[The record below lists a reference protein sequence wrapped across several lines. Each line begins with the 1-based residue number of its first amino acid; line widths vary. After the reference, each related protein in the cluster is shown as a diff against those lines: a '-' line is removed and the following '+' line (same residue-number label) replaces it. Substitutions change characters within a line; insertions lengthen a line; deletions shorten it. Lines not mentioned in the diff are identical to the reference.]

1 MTKLEAIQHSIERL
15 TPEQIARL
23 NAWIDELQEKL
34 FDDAIERGAL
44 RASWTPW
51 PTRPSPITRP
61 AERARD
67 EAQRQRGFLGGRSIE
82 L

>member
-34 FDDAIERGAL
+34 FDDAIERGA
-44 RASWTPW
+44 ASGKLDALADKAIADHKAGR
-51 PTRPSPITRP
+51 TRPR
-61 AERARD
+61 
-67 EAQRQRGFLGGRSIE
+67 
-82 L
+82 